1 MLNVV
6 LQSALFYDISLAMIF
21 DKCRFVDCSILC
33 VDQHKMQQPQSSNIF
48 KVGIFTT
55 RIIENVASYWRKTI
69 FLQ

>member
-1 MLNVV
+1 
-6 LQSALFYDISLAMIF
+6 
-21 DKCRFVDCSILC
+21 
-33 VDQHKMQQPQSSNIF
+33 MQQPQSSNIF